1 MKVVCR
7 SSGDDP
13 RIRLTPIK
21 WHMELME
28 NVVAGKQKAR
38 NQKNSLL
45 GISCSLLFNST
56 KYLLQPRLRKKE
68 GNADWW
74 LFWVR
79 VYSKLFVYVSW
90 AYDER
95 VDPIC

>member
-28 NVVAGKQKAR
+28 NVVAGKQRAR
-38 NQKNSLL
+38 NQKKQFAWHFLQLIVQFHQILVTAPIAQEGRERRLVAFLGARLL
-45 GISCSLLFNST
+45 
-56 KYLLQPRLRKKE
+56 
-68 GNADWW
+68 
-74 LFWVR
+74 
-79 VYSKLFVYVSW
+79 
-90 AYDER
+90 
-95 VDPIC
+95 